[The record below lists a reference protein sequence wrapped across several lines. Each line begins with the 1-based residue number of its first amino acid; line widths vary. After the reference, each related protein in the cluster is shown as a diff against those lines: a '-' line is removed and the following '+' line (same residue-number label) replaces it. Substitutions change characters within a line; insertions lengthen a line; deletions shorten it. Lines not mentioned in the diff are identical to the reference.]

1 MSAKKFGQL
10 FPRYETLKDVPCD
23 ELARK
28 MCRARKVKDFS
39 ARSRRES
46 ESTSHKRGLEVVAT
60 QGVERPTQI
69 ARQSVEQPTNAAAAQ
84 AGGGE

>member
-1 MSAKKFGQL
+1 MLDQSVSHSMCW
-10 FPRYETLKDVPCD
+10 PRATI
-23 ELARK
+23 R
-28 MCRARKVKDFS
+28 